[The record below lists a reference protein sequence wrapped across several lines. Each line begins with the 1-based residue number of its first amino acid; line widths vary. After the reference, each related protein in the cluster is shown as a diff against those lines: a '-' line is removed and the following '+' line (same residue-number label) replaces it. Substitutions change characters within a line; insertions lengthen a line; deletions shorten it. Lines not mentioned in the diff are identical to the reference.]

1 MVQVGMNPEH
11 VNRLKNKINAIK
23 DNEIEVEEIK
33 RESIDIKDLAEDCFM
48 EETTKPVDSA
58 IMPRAP
64 VFKLTLEEEFKIHE
78 LSVRRE
84 FLFDQMFTFILQIS
98 TFENW
103 ENFLMSICRGQYDP
117 AGKWSI
123 FDRFKT
129 DYYTNLKRLNGRPIQ
144 ASLNMFEGF
153 QDIDEK
159 T

>member
-64 VFKLTLEEEFKIHE
+64 VFKLTFEEQFKIHE

-84 FLFDQMFTFILQIS
+84 FFFYQLCTFYLQKS
-98 TFENW
+98 TFKNW
-103 ENFLMSICRGQYDP
+103 
-117 AGKWSI
+117 
-123 FDRFKT
+123 
-129 DYYTNLKRLNGRPIQ
+129 
-144 ASLNMFEGF
+144 
-153 QDIDEK
+153 
-159 T
+159 